1 MKILAPSRARAASLI
16 TCGAMFVSLGAF
28 APGCGGEVPT
38 YQKKG
43 SPSGRAA
50 ELPTPPRLPD
60 KKKKDGDAYTIFGVV
75 HDLHSKVHREDVN
88 NQKISLVG
96 YIVKTN
102 LGKCTDDSKAFDERC
117 VPACAV
123 HEQGKADPQDCIAP
137 VPAFWIAD
145 AKGGDDAKAGT
156 TEMVAVMGWA
166 SNFAAIYSAIEE
178 YDKATTLEKQ
188 REIKFVD
195 TFSSKPLPNP
205 LPAVGA
211 KVKVTGTYG
220 QTYKGSGNA
229 AEPKFG
235 IMSLETIEYLE
246 PATELATLP
255 GMKERKKLKEK

>member
-1 MKILAPSRARAASLI
+1 MKLLVTSRAASLV
-16 TCGAMFVSLGAF
+16 TGVAMVVSLGAF
-28 APGCGGEVPT
+28 APGCGGDVPT
-38 YQKKG
+38 YQKKPA
-43 SPSGRAA
+43 PSGRAA
-50 ELPTPPRLPD
+50 ELPSPPRLPD

-102 LGKCTDDSKAFDERC
+102 LVKCADDTKAFEEKC

-123 HEQGKADPQDCIAP
+123 HDQGKADPPDCNAP

-145 AKGGDDAKAGT
+145 EKGNDKG
-156 TEMVAVMGWA
+156 EMVAVMGWA
-166 SNFAAIYSAIEE
+166 SNFAGIYAAIEE

-188 REIKFVD
+188 KEIKFAD
-195 TFSSKPLPNP
+195 SFSKTLPNP
-205 LPAVGA
+205 LPALGA

-220 QTYKGSGNA
+220 QTYKGSSTGNA
-229 AEPKFG
+229 ADPKFG

-246 PATELATLP
+246 PAAELANLP
-255 GMKERKKLKEK
+255 GMKDRKKLKDK